1 MQTATVAELKSAL
14 DSGRATVLDV
24 REPYEFDAGHI
35 PGAINIPMAT
45 IPVRLSE
52 LPVTSELHVV
62 CESGA
67 RSWQVCAFLD
77 RHGVAATNVEGGTG
91 MWRMNG
97 LPLEAGVPTR

>member
-14 DSGRATVLDV
+14 DSGRATVIDV
-24 REPYEFDAGHI
+24 REPYEFDSGHV

-52 LPVTSELHVV
+52 LPTDADLHIV

-77 RHGVAATNVEGGTG
+77 RQGLAATNVEGGTG
-91 MWRMNG
+91 MWRTNG
-97 LPLEAGVPTR
+97 LPLEAEAPTR

>member
-1 MQTATVAELKSAL
+1 MQTATVAELKSAI

-24 REPYEFDAGHI
+24 REPYEFDAGHV

-45 IPVRLSE
+45 IPVRMADIPRGQE
-52 LPVTSELHVV
+52 LYVV

-77 RHGVAATNVEGGTG
+77 RHGVEATNVEGGTG
-91 MWRMNG
+91 MWRMNA
-97 LPLEAGVPTR
+97 LPLEAGALSR

>member
-1 MQTATVAELKSAL
+1 MQTVTVAELKSAL
-14 DSGRATVLDV
+14 DAGRAAVVDV
-24 REPYEFDAGHI
+24 REPYEFDSGHV

-45 IPVRLSE
+45 IPIRMSE
-52 LPVTSELHVV
+52 LPQGTDVYVI

-77 RHGVAATNVEGGTG
+77 RHGVAATNVDGGTG

-97 LPLEAGVPTR
+97 LPLEAGALSR